1 MNINQISQTSSLSGT
16 GMDLAQGLN
25 SPQSCIDAFTDV
37 HSSTAKDI
45 LHSKSGSCNFWIAL
59 ALHSVDM
66 LLVCSLQP
74 GIPFAHE
81 LPFTS
86 LRLELD
92 MMFSIKI
99 VSTLYYMIFAKAL
112 FYDLCTKSWP
122 SMHSILYTPIYDFYG
137 KSCQ

>member
-25 SPQSCIDAFTDV
+25 FPQSCIDTFTVV

-45 LHSKSGSCNFWIAL
+45 LHSKSGLCNFWIAL
-59 ALHSVDM
+59 CRYVIGLF
-66 LLVCSLQP
+66 SLARNT
-74 GIPFAHE
+74 FAHE

-92 MMFSIKI
+92 MMFSIKCKY
-99 VSTLYYMIFAKAL
+99 TL
-112 FYDLCTKSWP
+112 
-122 SMHSILYTPIYDFYG
+122 
-137 KSCQ
+137 